1 MAYGMGAGGVLGV
14 AFETVSGT
22 YTAPT
27 KYIPILSESLE
38 LKEQNIYRTPI
49 RQSAARIGVV
59 PGDFSVEGS
68 VTLEALEDCAL
79 YFTQCSRAA
88 GVKTGTTPNFVY
100 TYNPTSV
107 AVPPKTL
114 SITVVRNGIIFGYTG
129 CVIGKSTFTVN
140 NNIMENTFDI
150 FGLTDASPSPTITPV
165 WPTSV
170 PYGPGTWSV
179 QIPTPTAVFDVDTFS
194 FEIDDAGQ
202 ENFRLKASRGA
213 QFASFGERTC
223 QMTASRDFLDA
234 TDYTAFKAVAG
245 QAIKVVATTGANNS
259 IQFDLFNAIK
269 DVYQV
274 PLSGVGD
281 LIRASI
287 TYQTVL
293 DGSGNEYD
301 IIYKTQEV
309 IVP

>member
-1 MAYGMGAGGVLGV
+1 MPYGMGAGGLVGV

-27 KYIPILSESLE
+27 KFVPVLSESLE
-38 LKEQNIYRTPI
+38 LKEQNNYRTPI

-59 PGDFSVEGS
+59 PGDFSVEGT
-68 VTLEALEDCAL
+68 VTMEATEDCCL
-79 YFTQCSRAA
+79 YFTEASRAT

-100 TYNPTSV
+100 TYTPNSA
-107 AVPPKTL
+107 AVPNKTL
-114 SITVVRNGIIFGYTG
+114 SITVVRNGIIFGYVG
-129 CVIGKSTFTVN
+129 CVVGKSTFTVN
-140 NNIMENTFDI
+140 NNILEFSADI
-150 FGLTDASPSPTITPV
+150 FGLTDASPSPTLVPV

-170 PYGPGTWSV
+170 PYGPGSWTI
-179 QIPTPTAVFDVDTFS
+179 QIPTPTQVFDLDTFS

-202 ENFRLKASRGA
+202 ENFRLKNTRGA
-213 QFASFGERTC
+213 QFASFGERSC
-223 QMTASRDFLDA
+223 QMTATRDFLDA
-234 TDYTAFKAVAG
+234 TDYTSFKNVSG
-245 QAIKVVATTGANNS
+245 QHVMVLASNGANNS
-259 IQFDLFNAIK
+259 IQFDLYNAIK

-293 DGSGNEYD
+293 DGTGNEYQVV
-301 IIYKTQEV
+301 YKTQEV
-309 IVP
+309 ITP